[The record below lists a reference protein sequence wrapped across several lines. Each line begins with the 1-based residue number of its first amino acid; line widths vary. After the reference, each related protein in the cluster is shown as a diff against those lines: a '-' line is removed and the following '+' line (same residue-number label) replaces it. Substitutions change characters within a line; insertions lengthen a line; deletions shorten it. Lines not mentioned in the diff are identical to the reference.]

1 MDSGVKPIDPAEL
14 LGRGSSRSLALD
26 APNAITLR
34 HKTRGRDFSLPLPG
48 PDRHKILHTSLDAET
63 VLLSTLSSETIKT
76 VFSLNPHPL
85 PSLKVLLNLWKA
97 KSCDPVWEHKG
108 GRI

>member
-26 APNAITLR
+26 EPNAITLR

-48 PDRHKILHTSLDAET
+48 PDRHKILHTSEGQICYGRLTAEDRYA
-63 VLLSTLSSETIKT
+63 VYLA
-76 VFSLNPHPL
+76 
-85 PSLKVLLNLWKA
+85 LKDLGFLA
-97 KSCDPVWEHKG
+97 PEPEP
-108 GRI
+108 